1 MVIHSDRQIRNIHSP
16 SNRPIPAIAL
26 SAMDADNARDAAMA
40 AGFQMYLTKP
50 FDTAS
55 VVTAVA
61 QLAALN

>member
-1 MVIHSDRQIRNIHSP
+1 MVVHSDRQIRNLHFS
-16 SNRPIPAIAL
+16 SDRQIPAIAL